1 MKIKSIALL
10 SLTGFIFSTSHAAIV
25 VKDASGSVEQLQSA
39 LLSLQAKATLLGFA
53 KNEYD
58 LGMAYYEGKLVN
70 RDPQKAA
77 EWLLKA
83 AHKNHAPAMFTLGK
97 MLLAG
102 DGVQKN
108 GNAGSQLIQTAANKG
123 NEQAIAFIKANQQPV
138 QVSAKSNIAQ
148 VKNTSTNGM
157 CSYQDFY
164 IQSAGDREYA
174 ARQGKKVKDL
184 EEYVKGP
191 CKINI
196 QYKQNNLVEI
206 EVKLYAAKQSYDA
219 YILTKLKDDCD
230 DGKCGITIDTDRTH
244 LSEYDKI
251 VQYDSKNNEIEE
263 EYAEKFLKEKI
274 KTNQSYCFQSMW
286 AHSGNNF
293 CLNLGGNNVY
303 QHDRAVEH

>member
-1 MKIKSIALL
+1 MNIKNVTFALL
-10 SLTGFIFSTSHAAIV
+10 TGLMCSTTQAAII
-25 VKDASGSVEQLQSA
+25 VKDGKGNVEHLQSA
-39 LLSLQAKATLLGFA
+39 LLGLQTKATLLGFA

-58 LGMAYYEGKLVN
+58 LGMAYYNGELVK

-83 AHKNHAPAMFTLGK
+83 AKKNYAPAMFTLGK
-97 MLLAG
+97 MLIAG

-108 GNAGSQLIQTAANKG
+108 GSAGSQLIQTAANKR

-138 QVSAKSNIAQ
+138 QVSAKPNIAQ
-148 VKNTSTNGM
+148 AKNTSINGM

-164 IQSAGDREYA
+164 IQSAGDHEYA
-174 ARQGKKVKDL
+174 ARQGKKVKDI

-191 CKINI
+191 CKINV

-206 EVKLYAAKQSYDA
+206 EAKLYAAKQSYDA

-230 DGKCGITIDTDRTH
+230 DGKCGITIDTDRKY

-293 CLNLGGNNVY
+293 CLNLGGQNVY
-303 QHDRAVEH
+303 QHDRAVGY